1 MWAIDADAGRKIIAG
16 AFPLLKP
23 QNFLKPKTNK
33 HGGLEGPLARL
44 GSLEVRLACGKKEVH
59 KAQRL
64 RFKVFFRKGG
74 AIPDA
79 RAALTRRDADR
90 FDKFCDHLIVIDHA
104 ARNRFGKVKPRVVG
118 AYRLLRDEVAR
129 KKGGFYSAGEYD
141 IAPLIA
147 RHPGLRFL
155 ELGRSCVLEQ
165 YRGKRTIELL
175 WRGILAYVRHH
186 RIDAM
191 IGCASLEGANP
202 LAHAAALSFLAHHA
216 RAEEDWRV
224 TARRELHVPMEM
236 LAKEA
241 VDPRKAMNALP
252 PLVKGYLR
260 CGAKFGDGA
269 VVDRKFN
276 TTDVFVVMRVADID
290 ARYLDYFGGSSDA
303 RVAA

>member
-23 QNFLKPKTNK
+23 KKKKDSDLDR
-33 HGGLEGPLARL
+33 PLARL
-44 GSLEVRLACGKKEVH
+44 GTLEVRLASGKKEIR

-74 AIPDA
+74 AVPDA
-79 RAALTRRDADR
+79 KAAITRRDADR

-104 ARNRFGKVKPRVVG
+104 ARNRFGKIKPKVVG
-118 AYRLLRDEVAR
+118 AYRLLRGDVAQ
-129 KKGGFYSAGEYD
+129 KKGGFYSASEYD
-141 IAPLIA
+141 LAPLIA

-191 IGCASLEGANP
+191 IGCASFEGANP
-202 LAHAAALSFLAHHA
+202 LAHAAALSFLSHYASA
-216 RAEEDWRV
+216 DEDWRV
-224 TARRELHVPMEM
+224 SACRDLHVPMAM

-241 VDPRKAMNALP
+241 VDARKAMNAMP
-252 PLVKGYLR
+252 PLIKGYLR
-260 CGAKFGDGA
+260 VGAKFGDGA

-276 TTDVFVVMRVADID
+276 TTDVFVVVKVAELD
-290 ARYLDYFGGSSDA
+290 ARYLEHFGGG
-303 RVAA
+303 AAESERHAA

>member
-1 MWAIDADAGRKIIAG
+1 MWAIHADAGRKIIAG

-23 QNFLKPKTNK
+23 QNLLKPKKKK
-33 HGGLEGPLARL
+33 HGGLEGPLALL
-44 GSLEVRLACGKKEVH
+44 GSLEVRLACSKKEIR

-79 RAALTRRDADR
+79 KAAITRRDADR

-104 ARNRFGKVKPRVVG
+104 ARNRFGKIKPKVVG
-118 AYRLLRDEVAR
+118 AYRLLRRDVAE

-141 IAPLIA
+141 IAPLLA
-147 RHPGLRFL
+147 RHDGTRFL

-216 RAEEDWRV
+216 RADEDWRV
-224 TARRELHVPMEM
+224 SARREMHVPMEM

-241 VDPRKAMNALP
+241 VDPRKAMSALP
-252 PLVKGYLR
+252 PLIKGYLR

-276 TTDVFVVMRVADID
+276 TTDVFVVLRVAEID
-290 ARYLDYFGGSSDA
+290 ARYLDYFGPAEARDA
-303 RVAA
+303 A